1 MSLRGGFEAGPPPSP
16 RQGLCRAS
24 PAAVKGSFVKGA
36 GGCPPQ
42 PGTGRPLPA
51 AGTCRAVPRGGAG
64 AGAGAGVGTGAG
76 AGPGSAG
83 SAAPWRPEAAPLAM
97 EPGGSMKYSARPQ
110 VGAAGGEGSPG
121 EAGARQRGCGGA
133 GARQPQGE
141 TGSGGGSG
149 HGGGHRGIPRQGWGH
164 SPEPYR
170 AQGVLRHRAQTHGEV
185 FGGALGT
192 QELGS
197 AP

>member
-1 MSLRGGFEAGPPPSP
+1 MSLRGGFEAGPPLSP
-16 RQGLCRAS
+16 RQGLCRSS
-24 PAAVKGSFVKGA
+24 PAAVQGSFVKGA

-42 PGTGRPLPA
+42 QGTGRPLPA

-83 SAAPWRPEAAPLAM
+83 SASPWRPEAAPLAM

-121 EAGARQRGCGGA
+121 EPGARQRGCGGA

-141 TGSGGGSG
+141 TGSGVWGRLGARGWASG
-149 HGGGHRGIPRQGWGH
+149 HPSPGMGAQPR
-164 SPEPYR
+164 
-170 AQGVLRHRAQTHGEV
+170 ALRSSR
-185 FGGALGT
+185 
-192 QELGS
+192 S
-197 AP
+197 AHTPRSDTR